1 MRISDWSSDV
11 CSSDLGGYAN
21 LHQVHS
27 WTHDFMGRSP
37 WAKKYAETADRIG
50 DALEFMGACG
60 INAESVPQLSQTQ
73 FYTSHE
79 ALLLRYEQALRSE
92 EHTSE
97 LQSLMRISYA
107 VFCLKKQKQ
116 QTKIQIVIHRYSIKP
131 QKRLVTQTQQKQ

>member
-1 MRISDWSSDV
+1 MIRRPPIYTRTDTLFPYTTLFRSDIAFTSEARTPDPQRMLRAYAQSAAT
-11 CSSDLGGYAN
+11 LNLLRAFAQGGYAN

-79 ALLLRYEQALRSE
+79 ALLLRYEQALTR
-92 EHTSE
+92 
-97 LQSLMRISYA
+97 QDSL
-107 VFCLKKQKQ
+107 
-116 QTKIQIVIHRYSIKP
+116 P
-131 QKRLVTQTQQKQ
+131 GD

>member
-79 ALLLRYEQALRSE
+79 ALLLRYDQALTRQDSLTRDWYE
-92 EHTSE
+92 TSE
-97 LQSLMRISYA
+97 TGKAQGGERGGQY
-107 VFCLKKQKQ
+107 V
-116 QTKIQIVIHRYSIKP
+116 
-131 QKRLVTQTQQKQ
+131 

>member
-1 MRISDWSSDV
+1 MLRAYAQSAAT
-11 CSSDLGGYAN
+11 LNLLRAFAQGGYAN

-73 FYTSHE
+73 F
-79 ALLLRYEQALRSE
+79 RSE

-97 LQSLMRISYA
+97 TPVTNAQL
-107 VFCLKKQKQ
+107 VC
-116 QTKIQIVIHRYSIKP
+116 
-131 QKRLVTQTQQKQ
+131 RLLL

>member
-79 ALLLRYEQALRSE
+79 ALLLRYEQDLTRQDSLTGDWYRSE

-97 LQSLMRISYA
+97 LQSLMRISYSG
-107 VFCLKKQKQ
+107 FCLKRNKLHTPQPQ
-116 QTKIQIVIHRYSIKP
+116 Q
-131 QKRLVTQTQQKQ
+131 